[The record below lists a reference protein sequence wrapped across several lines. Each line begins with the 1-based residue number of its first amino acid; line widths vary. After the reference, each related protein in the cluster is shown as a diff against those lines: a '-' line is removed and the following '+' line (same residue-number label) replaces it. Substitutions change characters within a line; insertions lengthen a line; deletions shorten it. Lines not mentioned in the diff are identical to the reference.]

1 MRKII
6 YICLAI
12 TLIASC
18 TVQKRVHNSGYHVQ
32 WKGGY
37 STADKNEFESNIEG
51 KEENLI
57 TSDVK
62 NNKVEEILLANSST
76 GNNIEEVNNVATFEK
91 KEVENKIIKVDHTTA
106 STAKTFS
113 KKANVISKA
122 KTLKKATK
130 KSKKDDD
137 TILLYILCFLIPPI
151 AVGLATNWDEK
162 TLIINIILTL
172 LCGIPGIIHALIVV
186 SDNR

>member
-12 TLIASC
+12 TVIASC

-37 STADKNEFESNIEG
+37 SPADKNEFESNAEG
-51 KEENLI
+51 KEENSI

-76 GNNIEEVNNVATFEK
+76 GNNIEEVNNVTTFEK

-113 KKANVISKA
+113 KKANVLSKA

>member
-37 STADKNEFESNIEG
+37 SPAEKNEFESNADE
-51 KEENLI
+51 KEENSI

-62 NNKVEEILLANSST
+62 NNEVKEILSANSSMKNT
-76 GNNIEEVNNVATFEK
+76 NEETINVSTFEK
-91 KEVENKIIKVDHTTA
+91 KEVENKIIKINHTTA
-106 STAKTFS
+106 SKAKTYS
-113 KKANVISKA
+113 TKSNVLSKA